1 MKQAGFRLVD
11 DVPRLNTGLHA
22 GRCFIPKYKARG
34 VSMGLCLETPT
45 TENASNLRFMITLI
59 TLSPNTDLQP
69 EEKDCAKHSDILLYM
84 YV

>member
-1 MKQAGFRLVD
+1 
-11 DVPRLNTGLHA
+11 
-22 GRCFIPKYKARG
+22 
-34 VSMGLCLETPT
+34 MGLGLETPT